1 MFRLTSK
8 KQPHKSKEAL
18 LLNQLDQIVDLQK
31 SSIYEASSRL
41 RETLNDY
48 ELLNEYAQDIS
59 KFILS
64 TIRMYSLGT
73 INSTTYE
80 NTFVGVSRSNLEE
93 MRAYI
98 SSLEPVERMIVELK
112 ILDLEFKLVWH
123 IIYQL
128 EPKEVNINRIKTLRK
143 ELGFEPLEIVT
154 RSLNNA

>member
-1 MFRLTSK
+1 MLRLFQK
-8 KQPHKSKEAL
+8 KQLHKSKEAL
-18 LLNQLDQIVDLQK
+18 LLNQLNQIVDLQK
-31 SSIYEASSRL
+31 KAIYEASSRL
-41 RETLNDY
+41 RESLNDY

-98 SSLEPVERMIVELK
+98 SSLEPVERMIV
-112 ILDLEFKLVWH
+112 
-123 IIYQL
+123 
-128 EPKEVNINRIKTLRK
+128 
-143 ELGFEPLEIVT
+143 
-154 RSLNNA
+154 